1 MADYSSTLHLLRS
14 TFNGFPNF
22 REELAAT
29 AEIPELA
36 AALPTGKSAAL
47 RIEFRR
53 DDGEFT
59 AYF

>member
-29 AEIPELA
+29 AEFPNWRPRYPPA
-36 AALPTGKSAAL
+36 KA
-47 RIEFRR
+47 RR
-53 DDGEFT
+53 SG
-59 AYF
+59 